1 MAALIAA
8 IRLLS
13 GINRWNLELCRVTA
27 ITLAAAIAVVVA
39 AGVFWRYVLNDAI
52 SWSEELSKFLM
63 LWLVF
68 VGAPIGLRF
77 GDHVAIEMLPNMLPA
92 RLRAAVFAI
101 VAAIVAVFVGAL
113 MVVSFSFA
121 WNGRT
126 QVAIAIGDIS
136 MFWIFAAI
144 PFGSASMLLVA
155 AQLLLESIA
164 DLVRPGARPE
174 DAFHARYHDLLRDL
188 G

>member
-1 MAALIAA
+1 MAVLIAA

-13 GINRWNLELCRVTA
+13 RINRWNLELCRVAA
-27 ITLAAAIAVVVA
+27 IMLAATIAVVVA
-39 AGVFWRYVLNDAI
+39 GGVFWRYVLNDAL
-52 SWSEELSKFLM
+52 SWSEELAKFMM

-77 GDHVAIEMLPNMLPA
+77 GDHVAIEMLPNLLPP
-92 RLRAAVFAI
+92 RLRAAVFAL
-101 VAAIVAVFVGAL
+101 VMAIVAVFVAAL

-144 PFGSASMLLVA
+144 PFGAASMLLVA
-155 AQLLLESIA
+155 LQIFLERLA
-164 DLVRPGARPE
+164 DIVRPGARPE
-174 DAFHARYHDLLRDL
+174 DPFHARHHDLLRDL